1 MRLCTFSTN
10 CTARL
15 GAVIGDSVIDL
26 AVAAKSIGQDLAGVG
41 GLRRLVEAGPE
52 AWAAAGSVVSAV
64 GGKLDPAW
72 SWSLGEVTLHHPFR
86 PRKNIIR
93 AGGNTAPKPG
103 EPERVTVTL
112 PPGRWL
118 GDFPIAYYTKA
129 PSAVLDPGRPI
140 TWPSK
145 LTTQVY
151 AEPQLAIIIG
161 APIHYADPAEALEK
175 VFGYAVATDVSALD
189 LRIKHGQWPKA
200 GSLDSFFPW
209 GPMIV
214 TRDEVPNPAALDV
227 RLELNGD
234 TSIHGSTAD
243 ALRSVGEMLAEIC
256 TGILLEPGDV
266 LLLGTPENM
275 GFGQTP
281 ERWLKDGDTITSKIE
296 GIGSITNPV
305 HPTA

>member
-10 CTARL
+10 GSARL
-15 GAVIGDSVIDL
+15 GAAIGDSVIDL
-26 AVAAKSIGQDLAGVG
+26 VAAAKNIGQDLAGVG
-41 GLRRLVEAGPE
+41 DLCGLVEAGPKV
-52 AWAAAGSVVSAV
+52 WAAAQAVVSNV
-64 GGKLDPAW
+64 DGKLDPAW
-72 SWSLGEVTLHHPFR
+72 SWPVGDVTLHHPFR
-86 PRKNIIR
+86 PRKNIVR

-118 GDFPIAYYTKA
+118 TGFPISYYTKA
-129 PSAVLDPGRPI
+129 PSAVLDPGQPI
-140 TWPSK
+140 TWPTK
-145 LTTQVY
+145 VAKQVY

-161 APIHYADPAEALEK
+161 ATTSYADPAEALEK

-209 GPMIV
+209 GPTIV
-214 TRDEVPNPAALDV
+214 TREEVPNPDALDV

-234 TSIHGSTAD
+234 TAIQGSTAD
-243 ALRSVGEMLAEIC
+243 ALRSVGEILAEIS

-266 LLLGTPENM
+266 LMLGTPENM
-275 GFGQTP
+275 GFGQSP
-281 ERWLKDGDTITSKIE
+281 ERWLADGDTVTSTIE

-305 HPTA
+305 RPTA